1 MCGIAGVLGSSGAAP
16 NAVREMLSC
25 LQDRGPD
32 ATAVK
37 PIGDGAI
44 GHSRLSIVDL
54 RAVSNQPFESADGR
68 YSLVFNGEIYN
79 YRELR
84 RELQG
89 SYGFRTASDT
99 EVLLAAYIHWGPA
112 ALERLQGMF
121 AFAIWDQ
128 REQSLFAARDRF
140 GVKPFFYSEY
150 GGLFSFASEIKA
162 LWAAGVPREANER
175 TWAAYLSQG
184 MYRVGGEAFW
194 RHVLELPAGCLLR
207 VRDGRVST
215 ERWYSLEERV
225 QGLIETTCALNDEEI
240 LDQAEALLL
249 ESVRLRLHADVPV
262 SINLSGGMDSSLL
275 LALTLRHGAE
285 HVTAFSFYTGD
296 ERYDELPWVEQMLE
310 STGIPLTT
318 VLLSAEDVP
327 ALAATVALKQ
337 DEPFGGIPTL
347 AYADLFQAARSEGR
361 LVLLDGQGL
370 DESWAGY
377 DYYQSPSRAPIVQGT
392 TSSAVRP
399 DCLSP
404 ELLAL
409 APERSVPKPFDDAL
423 RNVQWRDLM
432 VTKLPRAL
440 RFNDRVS
447 MAASTELREPF
458 LHHQLVE
465 LGLAARADHKI
476 RDGVSKWTPRTIASR
491 LLPESVALA
500 PKRPVQTP
508 QREWFRGELRHW
520 ASDTVDRLFES
531 SVAGWFDEAKT
542 RGELQR
548 YFDQGGD
555 NSFYIWQWINTA
567 LLFDGI

>member
-194 RHVLELPAGCLLR
+194 R
-207 VRDGRVST
+207 RDAFCGF
-215 ERWYSLEERV
+215 
-225 QGLIETTCALNDEEI
+225 A
-240 LDQAEALLL
+240 
-249 ESVRLRLHADVPV
+249 
-262 SINLSGGMDSSLL
+262 MD
-275 LALTLRHGAE
+275 G
-285 HVTAFSFYTGD
+285 
-296 ERYDELPWVEQMLE
+296 
-310 STGIPLTT
+310 
-318 VLLSAEDVP
+318 
-327 ALAATVALKQ
+327 
-337 DEPFGGIPTL
+337 
-347 AYADLFQAARSEGR
+347 
-361 LVLLDGQGL
+361 
-370 DESWAGY
+370 
-377 DYYQSPSRAPIVQGT
+377 
-392 TSSAVRP
+392 
-399 DCLSP
+399 
-404 ELLAL
+404 
-409 APERSVPKPFDDAL
+409 
-423 RNVQWRDLM
+423 
-432 VTKLPRAL
+432 
-440 RFNDRVS
+440 
-447 MAASTELREPF
+447 
-458 LHHQLVE
+458 
-465 LGLAARADHKI
+465 
-476 RDGVSKWTPRTIASR
+476 
-491 LLPESVALA
+491 
-500 PKRPVQTP
+500 
-508 QREWFRGELRHW
+508 
-520 ASDTVDRLFES
+520 
-531 SVAGWFDEAKT
+531 
-542 RGELQR
+542 
-548 YFDQGGD
+548 
-555 NSFYIWQWINTA
+555 
-567 LLFDGI
+567 